1 MKFKFFVFTFLSCI
15 AIAFSQEI
23 ISPDNK
29 EEIPFNYLNLEEEFD
44 LIVDFTMVNPECA
57 TEEQAFYS
65 LIIGTTVVG
74 DYIER
79 VTVLVPCLSNEYVKG
94 ELITIKPMKTPEN
107 VVYAVRT
114 YLKDDQE
121 IREVF
126 GSEFRAIWG
135 EVIKVY

>member
-1 MKFKFFVFTFLSCI
+1 MKFKFFLFLFIGYLTFGN
-15 AIAFSQEI
+15 SQEV
-23 ISPDNK
+23 ISPNS
-29 EEIPFNYLNLEEEFD
+29 EEISFNYLNLEEEFD

-114 YLKDDQE
+114 YLKDGQE